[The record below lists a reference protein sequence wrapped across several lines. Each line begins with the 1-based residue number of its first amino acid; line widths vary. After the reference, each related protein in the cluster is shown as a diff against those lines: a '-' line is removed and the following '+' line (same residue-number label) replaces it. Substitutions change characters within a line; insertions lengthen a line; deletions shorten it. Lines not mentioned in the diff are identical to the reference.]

1 MKNYPDYAYF
11 NTGLGG
17 TIVENIFKYVSENV
31 SMGPATV
38 MTGNIDIDSDS
49 TQPGNLNPNIRNCI
63 SGDIPR
69 QHWING
75 LLDYYVREVNGEFF
89 NYDLVG
95 WHDEVQFLH
104 YDGKGTGY
112 KWHSDIS
119 APENN
124 VGFRKVS
131 LVLCLSH
138 KEDYEGG
145 ELQLILDGRREM
157 DTLKLDMGDCV
168 IFPSTTLHRVRP
180 LKSGERTTIVG
191 WYGGPDFR

>member
-1 MKNYPDYAYF
+1 MKNYPDYIFF
-11 NTGLGG
+11 NTGMSGH
-17 TIVENIFKYVSENV
+17 IVADIFEYVANNIELQSASVGSV
-31 SMGPATV
+31 G
-38 MTGNIDIDSDS
+38 SD
-49 TQPGNLNPNIRNCI
+49 GEGFVDKDIRNCL
-63 SGDIPR
+63 SGSIPK

-75 LLDYYVREVNGEFF
+75 VLDYYVREANTHKF

-95 WHDEVQFLH
+95 WHDEIEFLH

-119 APENN
+119 SPEND
-124 VGFRKVS
+124 VGIRK
-131 LVLCLSH
+131 LTLLLCLSN
-138 KEDYEGG
+138 KDDYEGG

-157 DTLKLDMGDCV
+157 ESLKLDMGDCV

-180 LKSGERTTIVG
+180 LKSGERSAIVG